1 MGRDAR
7 ELHERRRRFNPAAM
21 ADVEQRLNR
30 VAEFAERA
38 RTLAERWE
46 SDEFISLSDDIAVM
60 VAFCEMNLPNYALT
74 HIISGT
80 APVRKETQR
89 DEICEHSRIGDTDD
103 DVHG

>member
-1 MGRDAR
+1 
-7 ELHERRRRFNPAAM
+7 M

-30 VAEFAERA
+30 VSEFAERA
-38 RTLAERWE
+38 RTFGERWE
-46 SDEFISLSDDIAVM
+46 SDELISLSDDIAVM

>member
-46 SDEFISLSDDIAVM
+46 SDELIALSDDIY
-60 VAFCEMNLPNYALT
+60 C
-74 HIISGT
+74 
-80 APVRKETQR
+80 
-89 DEICEHSRIGDTDD
+89 IGAIFSMK
-103 DVHG
+103 GASEG

>member
-1 MGRDAR
+1 
-7 ELHERRRRFNPAAM
+7 M

-38 RTLAERWE
+38 RTLAERWD
-46 SDEFISLSDDIAVM
+46 SDELVALSDDIAVM
-60 VAFCEMNLPNYALT
+60 VAICEMNLPNYALT

-80 APVRKETQR
+80 APVREESQPR
-89 DEICEHSRIGDTDD
+89 EICPYSRIGDTDD

>member
-1 MGRDAR
+1 
-7 ELHERRRRFNPAAM
+7 M

-46 SDEFISLSDDIAVM
+46 SDELISLSDDIAVM

>member
-1 MGRDAR
+1 
-7 ELHERRRRFNPAAM
+7 M

-46 SDEFISLSDDIAVM
+46 SDELISLSDDIAVM

-74 HIISGT
+74 HIVSGT
-80 APVRKETQR
+80 APIRQTTEPR
-89 DEICEHSRIGDTDD
+89 EICTYSRISDTDD